1 MVRAYCF
8 LGVVLFASLLASC
21 KAPPPPPERRPAVPV
36 TTAKAVRKSVPV
48 ELRVIGNV
56 EAYSIISVKAQ
67 VGGELVRVL
76 FNEGQDVRKG
86 DPLFQIDPRPYE
98 LALQQAETALARD
111 LAQVQQAEANL
122 ARDTARSKN
131 ADAQASRAAQLAT
144 EGVISKEQNDEFRT
158 TAAAQREAAR
168 AGRAALEAAR
178 AAVNA
183 DRVALEKAKL
193 DLGYCLIR
201 SPIDGRT
208 GDLQVNEG
216 NLVKAN
222 ADSPLVT
229 INQTR
234 PVHVA
239 FSVPERHLPDIRR
252 YMAVRPLPVE
262 AVAAGEPASRGNLAF
277 IDNTVNT
284 TTGTVRLKATFP
296 NPEGRLWPGQ
306 FVDVVLTLATQQDVI
321 VVPSEA
327 VQTGQ
332 QGQYVFVV
340 KSNQT
345 VESRSVSIG
354 RAAGREIVIA
364 SGLQPDETVVTDG
377 HLRLVPGAIVKVVP
391 ASSEVSAR

>member
-76 FNEGQDVRKG
+76 FKEGQEVRKG